1 MTQWDSTLLPI
12 YQGRRIFYIE
22 AYNSQYPS
30 KTSTCYVS
38 IIVTIECNES
48 IVTSNLDTST
58 MQFRNQAG
66 ENLANTITSQVGDSD
81 NYVFNID
88 SPLYDYEFSCPLT
101 YSLAYSVN
109 SGSSGTITESYMPAG
124 IIIDTDGQR
133 QITLTNDDNSYF
145 NEYNSAG
152 QFREY
157 QILIACE
164 SFFENSDFIFYVIIE
179 KNCTLVHLNLPE

>member
-22 AYNSQYPS
+22 AYNSQYPT